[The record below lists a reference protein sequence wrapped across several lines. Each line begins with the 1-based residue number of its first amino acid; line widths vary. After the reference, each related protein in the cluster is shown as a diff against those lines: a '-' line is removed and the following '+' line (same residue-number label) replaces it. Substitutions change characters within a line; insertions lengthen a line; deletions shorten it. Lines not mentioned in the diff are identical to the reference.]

1 MKIDRDILLQ
11 IAALS
16 QLEIT
21 PETEERLIKDMNSIV
36 GYMEMLDNLD
46 VEHTQAMS
54 HIYPLSNIMRE
65 DEVVKPHE
73 TSEMIQN
80 APRSKDGAFM
90 VPKMLD

>member
-21 PETEERLIKDMNSIV
+21 PDTEERLIKDMNSIV
-36 GYMEMLDNLD
+36 GYMQMLDNLD

-54 HIYPLSNIMRE
+54 HIYPLTNITRE
-65 DEVVKPHE
+65 DEVTKS
-73 TSEMIQN
+73 SEISDIIKN